1 MFFRFR
7 VLHIAL
13 ITLIALL
20 CLPQLRTIFRA
31 APAGQYNS
39 RVEIPTS
46 GNIDERPFF
55 STRRH
60 PAIAYSDSPTT
71 DAAGEL
77 QRKVDGGA
85 VNLKFEGRG
94 GFLNSVLNELHVSPT
109 TQSIVF
115 SKTSLQAHYISPSNP
130 RAIFYSDN
138 ISVAFIPGAPLL
150 EIAALDP
157 KQGVVFYAISQQEDG
172 KIYRSDSCL
181 SCHEARD
188 SMGVP
193 GYLARSVGSGMEG
206 ETLSDF
212 GDYVSDHRSPFEQR
226 WGGWFIT
233 GKAGSVHHMGNVLLK
248 ADAVP
253 GRAYSVPQSLAS
265 LDGKFNLD
273 GYPSHYSDVAA
284 VLVLDHQVKMT
295 NLLTRVGWEARI
307 AKDQADKNPEDKA
320 KADEIVRSDVRALV
334 DYMLFVDEAPLEGK
348 FESTSGFQ
356 AKFSSEGVMDRMG
369 RSLKQ
374 LDLGKRLMKYPCSYM
389 IYSPAFDGLPTTV
402 RDAVYARMWEVLSGK
417 DTARK
422 YSKLTAADRSAVID
436 ILRETK
442 SNLPAYFKALK

>member
-1 MFFRFR
+1 
-7 VLHIAL
+7 
-13 ITLIALL
+13 
-20 CLPQLRTIFRA
+20 
-31 APAGQYNS
+31 
-39 RVEIPTS
+39 
-46 GNIDERPFF
+46 
-55 STRRH
+55 
-60 PAIAYSDSPTT
+60 
-71 DAAGEL
+71 
-77 QRKVDGGA
+77 
-85 VNLKFEGRG
+85 
-94 GFLNSVLNELHVSPT
+94 
-109 TQSIVF
+109 
-115 SKTSLQAHYISPSNP
+115 
-130 RAIFYSDN
+130 
-138 ISVAFIPGAPLL
+138 
-150 EIAALDP
+150 
-157 KQGVVFYAISQQEDG
+157 
-172 KIYRSDSCL
+172 
-181 SCHEARD
+181 
-188 SMGVP
+188 MGVP

-422 YSKLTAADRSAVID
+422 YSKLTAADRSAVVD

-442 SNLPAYFKALK
+442 SNLPAYFKAVK